1 MPDVSLSTEGV
12 WSELR
17 ANIRGFVG
25 RRVRQP
31 ADVDDIVQRVFLQVH
46 RALPTL
52 RDSDRLHA
60 WVYQT
65 TRRAIADYYRAPS
78 HTREVPAGAAVDLA
92 PQIADAADDDADGS
106 ALQEL
111 STCLKPLISSLGPA
125 DQQALQLVEFEGVTQ
140 AEAAQRLGLSVSGMK
155 SRVQRARLHLRTALD
170 ECCRIALDRRGGII
184 SYEARTNQC
193 GTCQGPSETSGS
205 ESSLHPLH
213 SPIGPPE
220 RQTK

>member
-1 MPDVSLSTEGV
+1 MPAVSLTTEDV

-65 TRRAIADYYRAPS
+65 ARRAIADYYRAPS
-78 HTREVPAGAAVDLA
+78 HRREVSAGAAVDLT
-92 PQIADAADDDADGS
+92 PQIADAGDDHAGNS

-111 STCLKPLISSLGPA
+111 SACLKPLISILRPA
-125 DQQALQLVEFEGVTQ
+125 DQEALQLVEFDGVTQ
-140 AEAAQRLGLSVSGMK
+140 VEAAKRLGLSVSGMK
-155 SRVQRARLHLRTALD
+155 SRVQRARMHLRTALD

-184 SYEARTNQC
+184 SYEPRADQC
-193 GTCQGPSETSGS
+193 GACQEASEMPGS
-205 ESSLHPLH
+205 ESSVPATPAKRP
-213 SPIGPPE
+213 S
-220 RQTK
+220 

>member
-1 MPDVSLSTEGV
+1 MPGVSLSTEGV

-52 RDSDRLHA
+52 RDADRLHA

-78 HTREVPAGAAVDLA
+78 HAREVPAGSAVDLA
-92 PQIADAADDDADGS
+92 PQIADAADDDADGR

-111 STCLKPLISSLGPA
+111 SACLKPLISTLPPA
-125 DQQALQLVEFEGVTQ
+125 DQQALQLVEVEGVTQ
-140 AEAAQRLGLSVSGMK
+140 VEAAERLGLSVSGMK
-155 SRVQRARLHLRTALD
+155 SRVQRARVHLRMALD
-170 ECCRIALDRRGGII
+170 ECCRIALDRRGGVIG
-184 SYEARTNQC
+184 YEARTDQC
-193 GTCQGPSETSGS
+193 GTCQESPATAGSGS
-205 ESSLHPLH
+205 PA
-213 SPIGPPE
+213 SPAPIV
-220 RQTK
+220 RAR

>member
-78 HTREVPAGAAVDLA
+78 HTREVPAGAALDLA
-92 PQIADAADDDADGS
+92 PQVAHAEDDDADGS

-111 STCLKPLISSLGPA
+111 SACLKPLIRSLGPA

-140 AEAAQRLGLSVSGMK
+140 VEAAERLGLSVSGMK

-184 SYEARTNQC
+184 SYEARTDQC
-193 GTCQGPSETSGS
+193 GTCQGPSEISGS
-205 ESSLHPLH
+205 QSS
-213 SPIGPPE
+213 PPATPAN
-220 RQTK
+220 RPH

>member
-17 ANIRGFVG
+17 DNIRGFVG

-31 ADVDDIVQRVFLQVH
+31 ADVDDLVQRVFLQVH

-78 HTREVPAGAAVDLA
+78 HTREVSAGAAVDFA
-92 PQIADAADDDADGS
+92 PQIADVPDDDADGS

-111 STCLKPLISSLGPA
+111 SACLKPLINSLGPA
-125 DQQALQLVEFEGVTQ
+125 DQQALQLVEFEGVSQ
-140 AEAAQRLGLSVSGMK
+140 VEAAERLGLSVSGMK
-155 SRVQRARLHLRTALD
+155 SRVQRARLHLRSALD
-170 ECCRIALDRRGGII
+170 ECCQIALDRRGGII
-184 SYEARTNQC
+184 SYKARTDQC
-193 GTCQGPSETSGS
+193 GTCQGSSETSGS
-205 ESSLHPLH
+205 EPAIPANRH
-213 SPIGPPE
+213 
-220 RQTK
+220 R

>member
-52 RDSDRLHA
+52 RDSDRLQA

-78 HTREVPAGAAVDLA
+78 HTREVSAGAAVDFA
-92 PQIADAADDDADGS
+92 PQIADVPDDDADGS

-111 STCLKPLISSLGPA
+111 SACLKPLINSLGPA
-125 DQQALQLVEFEGVTQ
+125 DQQALQLVEFEGVSQ
-140 AEAAQRLGLSVSGMK
+140 VEAAERLGLSVSGMK
-155 SRVQRARLHLRTALD
+155 SRVQRARLHLRSALD
-170 ECCRIALDRRGGII
+170 ECCQIALDRRGGII
-184 SYEARTNQC
+184 SYEARTDQC
-193 GTCQGPSETSGS
+193 GTCQAPSETSES
-205 ESSLHPLH
+205 EP
-213 SPIGPPE
+213 SPPATPAN
-220 RQTK
+220 RLP

>member
-52 RDSDRLHA
+52 RDADRLHA
-60 WVYQT
+60 WIYQT
-65 TRRAIADYYRAPS
+65 TRRAIADYYRTPS
-78 HTREVPAGAAVDLA
+78 HAREVPAGAAADLA
-92 PQIADAADDDADGS
+92 PHVADAAARADDDEEN
-106 ALQEL
+106 ALREL
-111 STCLKPLISSLGPA
+111 SACLKPLIRGLGPA
-125 DQQALQLVEFEGVTQ
+125 DQEALQLVEFEGLTQ
-140 AEAAQRLGLSVSGMK
+140 VKAAERLGLSVSGMK

-170 ECCRIALDRRGGII
+170 ECCRIALDRRGGVI
-184 SYEARTNQC
+184 SYEARTDRC
-193 GTCQGPSETSGS
+193 GTCQGSAEKARGDSSPSQTSAAR
-205 ESSLHPLH
+205 P
-213 SPIGPPE
+213 
-220 RQTK
+220 R

>member
-78 HTREVPAGAAVDLA
+78 HTREVARGRRSISRRRSRTCRTMTPTVAHCRNSA
-92 PQIADAADDDADGS
+92 PV
-106 ALQEL
+106 E
-111 STCLKPLISSLGPA
+111 TLISSLGPA
-125 DQQALQLVEFEGVTQ
+125 DQEALQLVEFEGVTQ
-140 AEAAQRLGLSVSGMK
+140 VAAAEGLGLSVSGMK

-184 SYEARTNQC
+184 SYEARTDQC
-193 GTCQGPSETSGS
+193 GTCQGPSETPG
-205 ESSLHPLH
+205 
-213 SPIGPPE
+213 
-220 RQTK
+220 

>member
-92 PQIADAADDDADGS
+92 PQVADAADDYADGS

-111 STCLKPLISSLGPA
+111 SACLKPLINSLGPA
-125 DQQALQLVEFEGVTQ
+125 DQQALQLVEFDGVTQ
-140 AEAAQRLGLSVSGMK
+140 VEAAERLGLSVSGMK

-184 SYEARTNQC
+184 SYEARTDQC
-193 GTCQGPSETSGS
+193 GTCQGPSETPAS
-205 ESSLHPLH
+205 ESSLPATPAHRP
-213 SPIGPPE
+213 S
-220 RQTK
+220 

>member
-25 RRVRQP
+25 RRVSQP

-65 TRRAIADYYRAPS
+65 TRRAIADYHRAPS
-78 HTREVPAGAAVDLA
+78 HTREVSAGAAVDFA
-92 PQIADAADDDADGS
+92 PQIADVPDDDADGS

-111 STCLKPLISSLGPA
+111 SACLKPLINSLGPA
-125 DQQALQLVEFEGVTQ
+125 DQQALQLVEFEGVSQ
-140 AEAAQRLGLSVSGMK
+140 VEAAERLGLSVSGMK
-155 SRVQRARLHLRTALD
+155 SRVQRARLHLRSALD
-170 ECCRIALDRRGGII
+170 ECCQIALDRRGGII
-184 SYEARTNQC
+184 SYEARTDQC
-193 GTCQGPSETSGS
+193 GTCQGSSETSGS
-205 ESSLHPLH
+205 ESS
-213 SPIGPPE
+213 PPAIPAD
-220 RQTK
+220 RHR

>member
-46 RALPTL
+46 RALPRL

-78 HTREVPAGAAVDLA
+78 NTREVPAGAAGDLTS
-92 PQIADAADDDADGS
+92 QIAEAMDDDEGS

-111 STCLKPLISSLGPA
+111 SACLKPLISSLGLA

-140 AEAAQRLGLSVSGMK
+140 VEAAERLGLSVSGMK

-170 ECCRIALDRRGGII
+170 ECCQIALDRRGGII
-184 SYEARTNQC
+184 SYEARTDQC
-193 GTCQGPSETSGS
+193 GTCQGPSATAES
-205 ESSLHPLH
+205 ESPSSA
-213 SPIGPPE
+213 SPADRP
-220 RQTK
+220 R

>member
-1 MPDVSLSTEGV
+1 MPDVSPSTEGV

-17 ANIRGFVG
+17 ANIRGFVA

-65 TRRAIADYYRAPS
+65 SRRAIADFYRAPS
-78 HTREVPAGAAVDLA
+78 HTREVPAGTAVDLA
-92 PQIADAADDDADGS
+92 PQIADAPDDDADGS

-111 STCLKPLISSLGPA
+111 SACLTPLINSLGPA
-125 DQQALQLVEFEGVTQ
+125 DQQALQLVEFEGVSQ
-140 AEAAQRLGLSVSGMK
+140 VEAAERLGLSVSGMK
-155 SRVQRARLHLRTALD
+155 SRVQRARVHLRTALD
-170 ECCRIALDRRGGII
+170 ECCQIALDRRGGIM
-184 SYEARTNQC
+184 SYEQRTNQC
-193 GTCQGPSETSGS
+193 GTCHAPSETADT
-205 ESSLHPLH
+205 ESSAPVTPATRP
-213 SPIGPPE
+213 S
-220 RQTK
+220 

>member
-1 MPDVSLSTEGV
+1 MLDVSLSTEGV

-17 ANIRGFVG
+17 GNIRGFVG
-25 RRVRQP
+25 RRVRRP

-52 RDSDRLHA
+52 RDADRLHA
-60 WVYQT
+60 WIYQT

-92 PQIADAADDDADGS
+92 PQAAEAPADDADGT

-111 STCLKPLISSLGPA
+111 SACLRPLISSLGPA
-125 DQQALQLVEFEGVTQ
+125 DQEALHLVEFEGVTQ
-140 AEAAQRLGLSVSGMK
+140 VEAARRLGLSVSGMK

-170 ECCRIALDRRGGII
+170 ECCRIALDRRGGLIG
-184 SYEARTNQC
+184 YEARPDQC
-193 GTCQGPSETSGS
+193 GTCQGGCDTAGSGS
-205 ESSLHPLH
+205 SSNSRP
-213 SPIGPPE
+213 GPVIDPPGA
-220 RQTK
+220 

>member
-1 MPDVSLSTEGV
+1 MPDVSLSTEAV
-12 WSELR
+12 WFELR
-17 ANIRGFVG
+17 ANVRGFVG

-31 ADVDDIVQRVFLQVH
+31 ADVEDIVQRVFLQVH

-78 HTREVPAGAAVDLA
+78 HTREVPAGAAADLA
-92 PQIADAADDDADGS
+92 PQIADAADDDADES

-111 STCLKPLISSLGPA
+111 STCLRPLISSLVPA
-125 DQQALQLVEFEGVTQ
+125 DQQALQLVEFEGITQ
-140 AEAAQRLGLSVSGMK
+140 VEAAERLGLSVSGMK

-170 ECCRIALDRRGGII
+170 DCCRIALDRRGGII
-184 SYEARTNQC
+184 SYEARTDQC
-193 GTCQGPSETSGS
+193 GTCQGPSETLGS
-205 ESSLHPLH
+205 ESS
-213 SPIGPPE
+213 PPATPTN
-220 RQTK
+220 RPR

>member
-92 PQIADAADDDADGS
+92 PQIADAADDDGS

-125 DQQALQLVEFEGVTQ
+125 DQQALQLVEFEGITQ
-140 AEAAQRLGLSVSGMK
+140 VEAAERLGLSVSGMK

-184 SYEARTNQC
+184 SYEARTDQC
-193 GTCQGPSETSGS
+193 GTCQGSAETPAN
-205 ESSLHPLH
+205 ESSPAT
-213 SPIGPPE
+213 PANRP
-220 RQTK
+220 R

>member
-17 ANIRGFVG
+17 DNIRGFVG

-52 RDSDRLHA
+52 RDTDRLHA

-78 HTREVPAGAAVDLA
+78 HTRELPAGAAVDLA
-92 PQIADAADDDADGS
+92 PQVADAADDDVDGS

-140 AEAAQRLGLSVSGMK
+140 VEAAEKLGLSVSGMK

-184 SYEARTNQC
+184 SYEARTDQC
-193 GTCQGPSETSGS
+193 GACQGSSETQA
-205 ESSLHPLH
+205 ESSP
-213 SPIGPPE
+213 SATPRNRPC
-220 RQTK
+220 

>member
-17 ANIRGFVG
+17 ANIRGFIG

-46 RALPTL
+46 RALPML

-92 PQIADAADDDADGS
+92 PHVAHAADDVADES

-111 STCLKPLISSLGPA
+111 STCLRPLISGLGPA
-125 DQQALQLVEFEGVTQ
+125 DREALQLVEFEGVTQ
-140 AEAAQRLGLSVSGMK
+140 VEAAERLGLSVSGMK

-184 SYEARTNQC
+184 SYEARTDQC
-193 GTCQGPSETSGS
+193 GTCQGPPEAPGV
-205 ESSLHPLH
+205 ESAPRATPASRP
-213 SPIGPPE
+213 
-220 RQTK
+220 R